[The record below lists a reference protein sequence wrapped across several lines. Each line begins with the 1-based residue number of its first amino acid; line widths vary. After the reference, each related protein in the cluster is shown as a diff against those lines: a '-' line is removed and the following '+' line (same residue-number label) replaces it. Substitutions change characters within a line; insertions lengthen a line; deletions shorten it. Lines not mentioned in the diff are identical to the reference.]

1 MTTRVVLT
9 DDSGRVIS
17 TARDLWPWLGRPE
30 PAAGELI
37 HLADITRSLA
47 PEMIMRP
54 MPMTDGTIAYV
65 ISIEDDERARE
76 NRLLRETLDAVD
88 GSIVVFDSDLRF
100 RLANKG
106 YHQLH
111 AHLLPDSQLI
121 GRHFAEVLR
130 MSIAAGVYADRR
142 AMTDTDAYVAERV
155 QAVSSRE
162 DRVVNHRLLPSE
174 RWSQLRVKWTESDNR
189 VTLRIDITQ
198 LKRLEQDLLRSQR
211 MKTVGRISGG
221 VAHHFNNLM
230 TVMLVN
236 LEMLLDEPGLP
247 GRAAELA
254 RLVMA
259 AVEKGARLTDQL
271 VAFAQRG
278 IPRDC
283 TLDPGRFIDQVS
295 DLLRGA
301 LGEGVTLVLACD
313 ARPMWVRIDPGQ
325 FETALTNLVLNAR
338 DAIAARS
345 ANPDLPTGEVRITT
359 RPAPGPGPGMISI
372 TVADNGEGMTED
384 VIEEAFEPFFTTR
397 DMALASGL
405 GLSQVHGFVSSLGG
419 SARITSR
426 PGHGTEV
433 ELLIALKDPDR
444 A

>member
-1 MTTRVVLT
+1 MTTRVVVT

-17 TARDLWPWLGRPE
+17 TARDFWPWLGQPE
-30 PAAGELI
+30 PAAAEPI
-37 HLADITRSLA
+37 HLADITRALT

-54 MPMTDGTIAYV
+54 VPMTDGTTAYI

-106 YHQLH
+106 YHQVH
-111 AHLLPDSQLI
+111 PHLPPDSQLA

-130 MSIAAGVYADRR
+130 MSIAAGLYADRR
-142 AMTDTDAYVAERV
+142 AVTDTDAYVAERV
-155 QAVSSRE
+155 EAVSIRE
-162 DRVVNHRLLPSE
+162 DRVVNHRLVPSE
-174 RWSQLRVKWTESDNR
+174 RWSQIRVKWTESGSR

-198 LKRLEQDLLRSQR
+198 LKRLEQDLVRSQR
-211 MKTVGRISGG
+211 IKTVGRISGG

-254 RLVMA
+254 QRVVT

-271 VAFAQRG
+271 VTFAQRG
-278 IPRDC
+278 IPRDRM
-283 TLDPGRFIDQVS
+283 LDPGRFIEQVA

-301 LGEGVTLVLACD
+301 LGDGITLVLACD
-313 ARPMWVRIDPGQ
+313 ARPMWVLIDPGQ

-345 ANPDLPTGEVRITT
+345 ANPDLPTGQVHIAT
-359 RPAPGPGPGMISI
+359 RPADGPGPGMISI
-372 TVADNGEGMTED
+372 TMADNGEGMTED

-405 GLSQVHGFVSSLGG
+405 GLSQVHGFVSFLGG
-419 SARITSR
+419 RTRITST

-433 ELLIALKDPDR
+433 ELLIPLKDPDQ